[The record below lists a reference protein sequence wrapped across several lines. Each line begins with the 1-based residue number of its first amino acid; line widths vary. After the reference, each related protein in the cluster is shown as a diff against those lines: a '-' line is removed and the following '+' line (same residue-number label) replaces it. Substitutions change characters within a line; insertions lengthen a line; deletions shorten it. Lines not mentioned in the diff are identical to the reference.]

1 MGFGNLLPTSIVKF
15 VHGSETGESVV
26 GLFSRHAIF
35 SIFNP
40 TVYEQLL
47 KSALLMPTCIFV
59 VNEKQ
64 MISIDAVALSP
75 ESLQHVKGTF
85 RQENILTS
93 IKNNTKPCIALKE
106 NIYAIIIC
114 V

>member
-1 MGFGNLLPTSIVKF
+1 
-15 VHGSETGESVV
+15 
-26 GLFSRHAIF
+26 
-35 SIFNP
+35 
-40 TVYEQLL
+40 
-47 KSALLMPTCIFV
+47 
-59 VNEKQ
+59 

-85 RQENILTS
+85 RQENVLKS

-106 NIYAIIIC
+106 NMYGIIIC